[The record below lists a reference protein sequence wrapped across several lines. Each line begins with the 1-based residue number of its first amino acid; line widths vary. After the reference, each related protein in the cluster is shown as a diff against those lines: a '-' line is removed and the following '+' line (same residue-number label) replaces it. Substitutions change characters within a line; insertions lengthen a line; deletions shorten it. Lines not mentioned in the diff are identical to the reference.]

1 MTLKEALKILDN
13 APDQIPTANVIL
25 LLKEI
30 GHTYEAEPY

>member
-13 APDQIPTANVIL
+13 APDQIPIANVIL

-30 GHTYEAEPY
+30 GHTYEAELY